1 MDTNVECTSDG
12 CQQGRLVMSAMH
24 ADNDMQAQ
32 QLLPPTRSVS
42 HTQRDELL
50 CDAEDDRLLEVV
62 VREIMLTQ
70 AARDDV
76 GVDAIEPDHVR
87 LAGNTLDSEA
97 VDEDSHPASGDEEG
111 EEGREGVA
119 QALYPQAALFM
130 RQCLPESAWEP
141 DEATAVCRQCS
152 RRFSLFL
159 RRHHCRRCGL
169 VFCDS
174 CSSKRTLLGSP
185 VSTAQSGYYAPPS
198 TESDDN
204 TPLFQIYAATLRGM
218 YWRFREHRV
227 CDPCAESVGQ
237 LPPARTASLALV
249 DSAIGSMAIENAYN
263 IFRSTGSQAT
273 EGQRLTPTRR
283 SSSASIRVCPV
294 CDRDWATVW
303 SSMGRVPGEGWQEA
317 QERHIRECIEDT
329 AAEMQGA
336 HHHRHHARAVRRS
349 RSVQPHSPT
358 SDLPSPVQLSA
369 ASQPRR
375 SAGIMGLF
383 ERAASPTDNTEPGE
397 PSDTETG
404 RPQSPP
410 GIKYVSYKLN
420 GDTPLLGQECAICF
434 EDFEPGQRVARLSC
448 LCTYHVWCINDWTM
462 RTPSCPVHYN

>member
-1 MDTNVECTSDG
+1 
-12 CQQGRLVMSAMH
+12 MH
-24 ADNDMQAQ
+24 APS
-32 QLLPPTRSVS
+32 LI
-42 HTQRDELL
+42 HGDELV
-50 CDAEDDRLLEVV
+50 CDADDDRVFRVV
-62 VREIMLTQ
+62 VREIMATQ
-70 AARDDV
+70 AARDDMAGLGAV
-76 GVDAIEPDHVR
+76 EPGHAQISD
-87 LAGNTLDSEA
+87 TLHSEPVEEGA
-97 VDEDSHPASGDEEG
+97 QPASDDEEG
-111 EEGREGVA
+111 GDERDGEEAREGVA

-174 CSSKRTLLGSP
+174 CSSKRVLLGSP

-198 TESDDN
+198 AESDDN

-218 YWRFREHRV
+218 YWRFREHRA
-227 CDPCAESVGQ
+227 CHLCADAVGS
-237 LPPARTASLALV
+237 LPAAHTGSLALV
-249 DSAIGSMAIENAYN
+249 ESAAGSMAIENAYN
-263 IFRSTGSQAT
+263 IFRSSGAQAT
-273 EGQRLTPTRR
+273 EDQRPAVTRP

-303 SSMGRVPGEGWQEA
+303 SSMGRVPGEGWQES

-336 HHHRHHARAVRRS
+336 HHHRPQAARAVRRS
-349 RSVQPHSPT
+349 RSVQPHRLA
-358 SDLPSPVQLSA
+358 SDLPVPVQPGA

-383 ERAASPTDNTEPGE
+383 ERAASPASNPEADDAG
-397 PSDTETG
+397 DTEVG

-410 GIKYVSYKLN
+410 GVKYVSYKLN

-448 LCTYHVWCINDWTM
+448 LCTYHVWCINEWTL
-462 RTPSCPVHYN
+462 RTPTCPVHYN

>member
-1 MDTNVECTSDG
+1 
-12 CQQGRLVMSAMH
+12 MSITH
-24 ADNDMQAQ
+24 ADS
-32 QLLPPTRSVS
+32 SVHAACPVS
-42 HTQRDELL
+42 LSRGDELV
-50 CDAEDDRLLEVV
+50 CDAEDDRVSRVV
-62 VREIMLTQ
+62 TREIMVTQ
-70 AARDDV
+70 AARDDMA
-76 GVDAIEPDHVR
+76 GLDAVEPGHVQIPGAS
-87 LAGNTLDSEA
+87 LHSEPVEEGA
-97 VDEDSHPASGDEEG
+97 QPASGDEGEEG
-111 EEGREGVA
+111 EEGEGAREGVA

-174 CSSKRTLLGSP
+174 CSSKRVLLGSP
-185 VSTAQSGYYAPPS
+185 VSTAQSGYYAPTS
-198 TESDDN
+198 AESDDN

-218 YWRFREHRV
+218 YWRFREHRA
-227 CDPCAESVGQ
+227 CHLCTEAVGS
-237 LPPARTASLALV
+237 LPAARTSSLALV
-249 DSAIGSMAIENAYN
+249 ESAVGSMAIENAYN
-263 IFRSTGSQAT
+263 IFRSSETQAT
-273 EGQRLTPTRR
+273 EGQRPVVTRP

-303 SSMGRVPGEGWQEA
+303 SSMGRVPGEGWQES

-336 HHHRHHARAVRRS
+336 HRHCPQAARATRRS
-349 RSVQPHSPT
+349 RSVQPHRLA
-358 SDLPSPVQLSA
+358 SDLPPPAQSAA

-383 ERAASPTDNTEPGE
+383 ERTASPTSNPEADEASGTEVARSP
-397 PSDTETG
+397 
-404 RPQSPP
+404 SPP

-448 LCTYHVWCINDWTM
+448 LCTYHVWCISEWTL
-462 RTPSCPVHYN
+462 RTPTCPVHYN